1 MIDKYWKSTVI
12 NSSSKPGAD
21 SDTDHNLVK
30 AGFRLKS
37 LKTNKTKIEAK
48 YDLENL
54 KDPEIRSGYIFETG
68 NRFKSL
74 LETWAEN
81 ETLPNE
87 IWEDMKAVYTQA
99 ANTHLGKKKK
109 KPQKPFLS
117 TEALQLAKEKRIA
130 RKTNDKANYK
140 RLKRET
146 RRQIRE
152 DKRLWLAEECAKIT
166 EANSQ
171 KNSKELFNQ
180 IKKVKSQNVSIR
192 NFSIKNKEDKTL
204 IEKEDILNRWQE
216 YGKGLFELDS
226 TNDDAIPC
234 PTQQHQEPTPLLEEI
249 ESAIKSLKCGKSPG
263 LDNIP
268 GELLKC
274 RMQEGTK
281 ALHFLCTRIWETCKW
296 PDDWKLQEFVMLY
309 KSGDPKN
316 CSNYRTIAL
325 ISHASKILLIVIL
338 NRLKNKVE
346 SEVSDCQAGYR
357 SGRGTIDMLFVLQIL
372 IEKVRNTTEEAF
384 ITFIDYSK
392 AFDSVQHHH
401 LFQTMLKMGFPTHL
415 VSLISN
421 LYTNQSATIRWNGE
435 HSGHF
440 HINKGVRQG
449 CILSPHLFSI
459 YTEQVMRE
467 AEIDGMGISIGG
479 RNLTNLRYAD
489 DTALI
494 ADNVT
499 SMKRILNRVDTAGRN
514 ASLKLNAK
522 KTKVMHVNSTNN
534 IEEDIKV
541 DNSNLEYVQNF
552 KYLGSVKENNG
563 SCSKDVRTRIGM
575 AKQKSVQLN
584 NIWKDRGI
592 PTGLKIAI
600 LKCLVWPVVIYGCEA
615 WTLKQDDQNRINAVE
630 MWLYRRLLRVSW
642 KEKRT
647 NESILTELGAT
658 RKLLSEVQKRR
669 LRYTGHALRSTKT
682 DLMKTVLQGKFA
694 GKSKKG
700 RPAMT
705 FINNIEKS
713 SGLSLHK
720 MSQRSKDRNEWRAI
734 VMSAE
739 DPIDEHGDG
748 YK

>member
-1 MIDKYWKSTVI
+1 M
-12 NSSSKPGAD
+12 
-21 SDTDHNLVK
+21 
-30 AGFRLKS
+30 
-37 LKTNKTKIEAK
+37 
-48 YDLENL
+48 
-54 KDPEIRSGYIFETG
+54 
-68 NRFKSL
+68 
-74 LETWAEN
+74 
-81 ETLPNE
+81 
-87 IWEDMKAVYTQA
+87 
-99 ANTHLGKKKK
+99 
-109 KPQKPFLS
+109 
-117 TEALQLAKEKRIA
+117 
-130 RKTNDKANYK
+130 
-140 RLKRET
+140 
-146 RRQIRE
+146 
-152 DKRLWLAEECAKIT
+152 
-166 EANSQ
+166 
-171 KNSKELFNQ
+171 
-180 IKKVKSQNVSIR
+180 
-192 NFSIKNKEDKTL
+192 
-204 IEKEDILNRWQE
+204 
-216 YGKGLFELDS
+216 
-226 TNDDAIPC
+226 PC
-234 PTQQHQEPTPLLEEI
+234 PTQQHQEPTPLLEEVD
-249 ESAIKSLKCGKSPG
+249 SAINSLKCGKSPG

-268 GELLKC
+268 SELLKC
-274 RMQEGTK
+274 RMHEGTK

-392 AFDSVQHHH
+392 AFDSVEHHH
-401 LFQTMLKMGFPTHL
+401 LFQTMLAMGFPTHL

-435 HSGHF
+435 HSGLF

-467 AEIDGMGISIGG
+467 AEIDGMGINIG
-479 RNLTNLRYAD
+479 NLTNLRYAD

-494 ADNVT
+494 VDNVT
-499 SMKRILNRVDTAGRN
+499 SMKRILNRVDTAGRS
-514 ASLKLNAK
+514 ASLKLNAR
-522 KTKVMHVNSTNN
+522 KTKVMHINYTNN
-534 IEEDIKV
+534 TAEEIKV
-541 DNSNLEYVQNF
+541 DNSNLEYVQSF

-575 AKQKSVQLN
+575 AKQKSIELN

-592 PTGLKIAI
+592 PTALKIAI
-600 LKCLVWPVVIYGCEA
+600 LKCLVWPVVLYGCEA
-615 WTLKQDDQNRINAVE
+615 WTLKQDDQNRIHAVE

-647 NESILTELGAT
+647 NDSILNELGVT
-658 RKLLSEVQKRR
+658 RKLLSEVLKRR
-669 LRYTGHALRSTKT
+669 LRYTGHALRNTKT

-694 GKSKKG
+694 GKRRKG
-700 RPAMT
+700 RPST
-705 FINNIEKS
+705 TLINNIEKS
-713 SGLSLHK
+713 SGLSLNK
-720 MSQRSKDRNEWRAI
+720 MSQRSRDRNKWRAV
-734 VMSAE
+734 VMSAG

-748 YK
+748 YR